1 MLTVTDWFSGVMFSI
16 FVLSV
21 LDIAFQSMVKLKTI
35 NLVFVAS
42 VLSTQY
48 NGKDWFIGNQDNMS
62 ELRNIPTC
70 VWTVVSVS

>member
-1 MLTVTDWFSGVMFSI
+1 MLA
-16 FVLSV
+16 LSV

-42 VLSTQY
+42 ALSAQH
-48 NGKDWFIGNQDNMS
+48 NGKDWLAGNQDNMS
-62 ELRNIPTC
+62 ELSNMPTC